1 MVTVFKKVEKSS
13 ENPIGY
19 EEVSPGELDKPFL
32 FCMTAQDMNKK
43 SVLGGIRAGVQGAR
57 AYTLADNG
65 AGYKVE
71 DMPVDFL
78 GYLDHDEDKVGKIVN
93 GFLYPFLT
101 KEGMDKEKLAKRA
114 EMMNFMTFCD
124 GFEDYRNIE
133 ISLKQRLLQDG
144 LNEDEIKEIISN
156 IKLMALATD
165 RDTTKL
171 DCTSIEVVDVNDF
184 YALQFEL
191 ESKRKMEES
200 GEEALT
206 GIYADNHG
214 YYCYNGTGNHDFK
227 ENFNGVNKIRPI
239 VNYIISK
246 MIEASIH
253 GRKLSINEMLDGI
266 RDFSTKGNTVEEL
279 FNVLDN
285 EIDYG
290 NVSKYTGNEL
300 KLRKELDKICEKYE
314 KEHMEKENALNSYKD
329 VSNKNRKLIDAI
341 KKYSSDITFLQIAME
356 AIGWNRPE
364 PNFEP
369 NDYLSDREIR
379 ESFVKEEKPKQL

>member
-1 MVTVFKKVEKSS
+1 
-13 ENPIGY
+13 
-19 EEVSPGELDKPFL
+19 
-32 FCMTAQDMNKK
+32 
-43 SVLGGIRAGVQGAR
+43 
-57 AYTLADNG
+57 
-65 AGYKVE
+65 
-71 DMPVDFL
+71 
-78 GYLDHDEDKVGKIVN
+78 
-93 GFLYPFLT
+93 
-101 KEGMDKEKLAKRA
+101 
-114 EMMNFMTFCD
+114 
-124 GFEDYRNIE
+124 
-133 ISLKQRLLQDG
+133 
-144 LNEDEIKEIISN
+144 
-156 IKLMALATD
+156 
-165 RDTTKL
+165 
-171 DCTSIEVVDVNDF
+171 
-184 YALQFEL
+184 
-191 ESKRKMEES
+191 
-200 GEEALT
+200 
-206 GIYADNHG
+206 
-214 YYCYNGTGNHDFK
+214 
-227 ENFNGVNKIRPI
+227 
-239 VNYIISK
+239 

-279 FNVLDN
+279 LNVLDN